1 MAEKMAEKKAP
12 TPAEQEQVF
21 NAAEIAANAP
31 RLFGH
36 SIDIATAA
44 LDVKHV
50 ESCTL
55 SVAAKIIK
63 EFAERKV

>member
-1 MAEKMAEKKAP
+1 MAEKKVQ
-12 TPAEQEQVF
+12 TPAEQEQEYG
-21 NAAEIAANAP
+21 AAEIAANAP
-31 RLFGH
+31 RLFGY

-44 LDVKHV
+44 LDVNHV